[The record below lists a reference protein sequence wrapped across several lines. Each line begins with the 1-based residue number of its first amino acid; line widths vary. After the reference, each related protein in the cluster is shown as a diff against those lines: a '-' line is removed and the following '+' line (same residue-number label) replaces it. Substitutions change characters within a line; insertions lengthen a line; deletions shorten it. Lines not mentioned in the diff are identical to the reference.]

1 VIYTLDFFDL
11 GCVIVVYNIF
21 YLKYIKIIFYFN
33 ILKKN
38 INSIFLSLKHIQTW
52 MKCNYKTSMYSKG
65 TQIIKCMVIK
75 IYQSSNALTHDL
87 IWISFFFLELIW
99 ILIT

>member
-1 VIYTLDFFDL
+1 VLLWCTIFFK
-11 GCVIVVYNIF
+11 NNF

-33 ILKKN
+33 ILKKY
-38 INSIFLSLKHIQTW
+38 INSILLSLKHIQTW